1 MTKLR
6 SVPYKPEKSGK
17 ELSNPIKP
25 LTGGRAH
32 GMDYFIQ
39 CGPNNPVN
47 LVLSRIFWTSC
58 GVETKLLKAIS
69 QRRTGHAQ
77 KARRLALVM
86 AAALKGLF

>member
-17 ELSNPIKP
+17 EPSNPIKP
-25 LTGGRAH
+25 LTGGRAN

>member
-6 SVPYKPEKSGK
+6 SVPYKPVKSGK

-25 LTGGRAH
+25 LTRRRAH

-47 LVLSRIFWTSC
+47 LVLSRIFRTSC

-77 KARRLALVM
+77 KARRLTLVVT
-86 AAALKGLF
+86 AALKGLF

>member
-25 LTGGRAH
+25 WTGGRAH
-32 GMDYFIQ
+32 GMDDFIQ

-47 LVLSRIFWTSC
+47 LVLSRIFWTSY

>member
-25 LTGGRAH
+25 LTGERAH

-77 KARRLALVM
+77 KARRLALVV

>member
-6 SVPYKPEKSGK
+6 SVPYKPEKSWK

-77 KARRLALVM
+77 KARRLALVV